1 MTIKNTIAD
10 RDLEA
15 LRAALAGQVFVAGQA
30 GYDQARQA
38 WNLAVDQRPSVVVE
52 AGSAA
57 GVAQAVRY
65 ARAHGMRIAPQG
77 SGHGA
82 APLEPLDGAM
92 LLRTKRMRQVRIDPA
107 TRTAR
112 AEAGAV
118 WQDVTVPAAEH
129 GLAGLAGSSPGVGVA
144 GYTLGGGLGWLARR
158 YGLAANSITA
168 AELVTPGGDLVRADA
183 DHEPDL
189 FWAVRGGGGV
199 GVVTALEMRLY
210 PVRELYAGDLFFPI
224 QRAAEVLHAWR
235 GWTAT
240 VPDEVTSIGHLLR
253 LPPLPEVPE
262 PLRGRAFAILEAAC
276 LGDAGTGAELI
287 GPLRRLGPEVDTVA
301 MIPAAA
307 LGQLN
312 MDPSQPAPAAGDGAF
327 LADFP
332 AAAIDALAAVA
343 GPEAGTPPASV
354 EIRHL
359 GGALARPAPGGGA
372 QPSIDAS
379 YLLYA
384 AGPCARP
391 AWPARPARTCKRSR
405 TPSHPGT
412 PATTTTT
419 SKTPRPRPPR
429 CSRPPPTAACKR
441 SKPPT
446 TPTRRSSPPT
456 PPGRPGPN
464 LTRQGVDC
472 HEPRNDEP
480 KRKREDNGP
489 GRVGQPDEY
498 APRGP
503 EPARVPVSTVPARD
517 GGQQAP
523 VRSRGCATG
532 TVLSERGSGHSGRH
546 RAASHPD
553 R

>member
-1 MTIKNTIAD
+1 MTTKNTIAD

-15 LRAALAGQVFVAGQA
+15 LRAEIAGQVFVPGQA

-38 WNLAVDQRPSVVVE
+38 WNLAVDQRPSIVVE
-52 AGSAA
+52 AESAA
-57 GVAQAVRY
+57 DVAQAVRY
-65 ARAHGMRIAPQG
+65 TRARGMRIAPQG
-77 SGHGA
+77 TGHGA

-92 LLRTKRMRQVRIDPA
+92 LLRTTSMRGVDIDPA

-112 AEAGAV
+112 AQAGAV
-118 WQDVTVPAAEH
+118 WQDVIVPAAEH

-144 GYTLGGGLGWLARR
+144 GYTLGGGLGFLARR
-158 YGLAANSITA
+158 YGLAANSVTA
-168 AELVTPGGDLVRADA
+168 AELVTPGGDLVRTDA

-235 GWTAT
+235 EWTAT

-253 LPPLPEVPE
+253 VPPLPEVPE
-262 PLRGRAFAILEAAC
+262 PLRGRAFAIIEAAC

-287 GPLRRLGPEVDTVA
+287 GQLRRLGPELDTVA

-312 MDPSQPAPAAGDGAF
+312 MDPPQPVPGAGDGAF

-332 AAAIDALAAVA
+332 AAAIDALVAVA
-343 GPEAGTPPASV
+343 GPKPGHRRTASRSATWAARWPAPSPAAEPSPASTRATCCTPPA
-354 EIRHL
+354 
-359 GGALARPAPGGGA
+359 
-372 QPSIDAS
+372 
-379 YLLYA
+379 
-384 AGPCARP
+384 PCARP
-391 AWPARPARTCKRSR
+391 AWPTRCARTCKRSR

-419 SKTPRPRPPR
+419 SRKPRSRPPR
-429 CSRPPPTAACKR
+429 CSRPPPTAACRR

-456 PPGRPGPN
+456 PSGRPGP
-464 LTRQGVDC
+464 
-472 HEPRNDEP
+472 EPD
-480 KRKREDNGP
+480 
-489 GRVGQPDEY
+489 
-498 APRGP
+498 APRRRLP
-503 EPARVPVSTVPARD
+503 
-517 GGQQAP
+517 
-523 VRSRGCATG
+523 
-532 TVLSERGSGHSGRH
+532 
-546 RAASHPD
+546 
-553 R
+553 